1 MSGYDVIVVGVG
13 GMGSATAYHLAARG
27 HRVLGVERFTPAHDR
42 GSSHGRSRVTRQAY
56 HEHPSYVPLVLRAY
70 ELWREVEQESGRQL
84 LTVTGGI
91 MVSTREA
98 DLVSGGLR
106 SAEQWQLPHE
116 LLDAAEVRRRFPT
129 LTPDDSVVGLY
140 EPNTGFV
147 RPEEAVR
154 AHSDLAAKAGAELR
168 YGEQVT
174 GWTATAHG
182 IEVTTSGGTYAGGRL
197 VLCPGAWAPQLL
209 PDLPVPLVVER
220 QVMHWFE
227 PAGDLAA
234 FAADRHPV
242 YLWGE
247 SDDDFLYG
255 FPAHDGETAV
265 KAAFYRRP
273 DRCTPD
279 DVDRTVAPGEVEEIS
294 AFMASRI
301 PSAVGRHV
309 TSKTCLY
316 TMTPDHDFVVGMHPA
331 HENVVVACGFS
342 GHGFKFV
349 PVMGEILADLATVG
363 RTTHDIA
370 LFDPARTPRR

>member
-1 MSGYDVIVVGVG
+1 MTAYDAIVVGVG
-13 GMGSATAYHLAARG
+13 GMGSAAAYHLAARG
-27 HRVLGVERFTPAHDR
+27 HRVLGVERFTPAHDQ
-42 GSSHGRSRVTRQAY
+42 GSSHGRSRVIRQAY

-70 ELWREVEQESGRQL
+70 ELWREVERESGRRL

-91 MVSTREA
+91 MVSTRDA
-98 DLVSGGLR
+98 GLVTGGLH
-106 SAEQWQLPHE
+106 SAEQWNLPHE

-129 LTPDDSVVGLY
+129 LTPGDDVVGLY

-154 AHSDLAAKAGAELR
+154 AHGELAAKAGAELR

-174 GWTATAHG
+174 GWAANG
-182 IEVTTSGGTYAGGRL
+182 DGVEVTTRHGTYAGGRL
-197 VLCPGAWAPQLL
+197 VLCPGAWAPLLL
-209 PDLPVPLVVER
+209 PDLPVPLAVER

-247 SDDDFLYG
+247 SDDDLLYG

-273 DRCTPD
+273 DRCTPED
-279 DVDRTVAPGEVEEIS
+279 MDRTVSPAEVEEIA
-294 AFMASRI
+294 AFMHTRI

-309 TSKTCLY
+309 TSKTCMY
-316 TMTPDHDFVVGMHPA
+316 TLTPDHDFVVGLHPA
-331 HENVVVACGFS
+331 HANVVVACGFS

-370 LFDPARTPRR
+370 LFDPTRTPRR